1 MIQYCFY
8 DRVSANPF
16 RSIALRIAA
25 GLCVMAASFGTSL
38 ALALPEDTAEQ
49 VTEQVK
55 TYVAVSWTNWIIAFV
70 AVLAV
75 LFIRRLLTWYIN
87 YRVLAH
93 TKRTGSEVDERL
105 VRELHRSASWL
116 LLFVAIW
123 VAIMIVPIP
132 NVIILTLGKTTY
144 SLREVLQ
151 QATLT
156 LIAFFAARFL
166 NWLVESLVI
175 FTRRRTTETGAQTD
189 EVLMP
194 LLRDSLKV
202 LLWIFTALVIV
213 QVWGFNITT
222 LIAGLGI
229 GGLAVAFAAQDTI
242 SNVFGS
248 VTVLL
253 DKPFEVGDWVKLDEY
268 EGTVEEVGI
277 RSTRIRTVQKTQITL
292 PNSKIT
298 SSVIENFTRMNMRRV
313 KLTIG
318 LARWTQIPLIE
329 AFIEG
334 VKEILRNHEGIV
346 EDTQTVS
353 FDEIRAYDFA
363 ILVVYFTK
371 STVWAEHLQVK
382 QEINLALLRLAENLG
397 IDLAY
402 PTTVEFGAQLKKAAE
417 KSESS

>member
-1 MIQYCFY
+1 
-8 DRVSANPF
+8 
-16 RSIALRIAA
+16 
-25 GLCVMAASFGTSL
+25 
-38 ALALPEDTAEQ
+38 
-49 VTEQVK
+49 
-55 TYVAVSWTNWIIAFV
+55 VAVWV
-70 AVLAV
+70 AV
-75 LFIRRLLTWYIN
+75 
-87 YRVLAH
+87 
-93 TKRTGSEVDERL
+93 
-105 VRELHRSASWL
+105 
-116 LLFVAIW
+116 
-123 VAIMIVPIP
+123 MIVPIP
-132 NVIILTLGKTTY
+132 DVSVVTLGKTTY

-156 LIAFFAARFL
+156 LIVFFAARFL
-166 NWLVESLVI
+166 NWLGESIV
-175 FTRRRTTETGAQTD
+175 FFAGRRTGQSGERTD
-189 EVLMP
+189 EVFMP
-194 LLRDSLKV
+194 LLRDAMKV
-202 LLWIFTALVIV
+202 LLWIFTVLVIV
-213 QVWGFNITT
+213 QVWGFNVTT

-318 LARWTQIPLIE
+318 LARWTGISLIE
-329 AFIEG
+329 AFIAEA
-334 VKEILRNHEGIV
+334 KEILQTHEGIV
-346 EDTQTVS
+346 EDIQTVS
-353 FDEIRAYDFA
+353 FDEIRTYDFA
-363 ILVVYFTK
+363 IVVVFFTK

-397 IDLAY
+397 VDLAY
-402 PTTVEFGAQLKKAAE
+402 PATVEFGAQLKKATE
-417 KSESS
+417 KSETG